1 MVTVSPHS
9 WLVKCSRVKAYM
21 SCLTQESLVAL
32 SAIKSAFPEE
42 QMLETVGFLFEP
54 ILMEPQ
60 KCQKDN
66 LVLTHTDRN
75 PFISKSVTK
84 S

>member
-1 MVTVSPHS
+1 M
-9 WLVKCSRVKAYM
+9 
-21 SCLTQESLVAL
+21 AL

-42 QMLETVGFLFEP
+42 QMPETVGFLFEP

-66 LVLTHTDRN
+66 LVLTCTDNNGKAANGNAERI
-75 PFISKSVTK
+75 PFISNSVKKS
-84 S
+84 